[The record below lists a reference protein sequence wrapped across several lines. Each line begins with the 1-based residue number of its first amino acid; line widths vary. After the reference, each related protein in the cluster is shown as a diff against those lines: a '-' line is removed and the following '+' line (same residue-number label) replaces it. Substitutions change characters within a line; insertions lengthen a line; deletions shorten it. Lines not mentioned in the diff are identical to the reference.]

1 MHLISTLFLFVFLYQ
16 NQSTAM
22 KILAIEKEVPGVA
35 DHDYQPYL
43 KAEALKA
50 WELHQQGL
58 IRELYFNEDHC
69 AVLVLEAQDKL
80 HARQILEQLPLVQH
94 KLIDFDIMVLS
105 AYPGFVRLFK

>member
-1 MHLISTLFLFVFLYQ
+1 
-16 NQSTAM
+16 M
-22 KILAIEKEVPGVA
+22 KILAIEKELPGVA
-35 DHDYQPYL
+35 EKDYQPYL
-43 KAEALKA
+43 KEEALKA

-80 HARQILEQLPLVQH
+80 HARQIINQLPLVQH
-94 KLIDFDIMVLS
+94 KLIDFDLMVLS